1 MLPFFVKTPD
11 LPDICRKG
19 FASTRMSLYLILL
32 LVFPFLGFIGLFSF
46 RKRANNWAGYVGIAL
61 TLMGLGGAL
70 VIFNQALNQSQVY
83 LVEWL
88 SMNGK
93 PFMLSFL
100 VDNQTLMMLV
110 VVHFVAVLVQ
120 LFSISYLHDEPARW
134 RYFAFLQLFVFS
146 MLGIVLAGSLLLMY
160 VFWELVGLSS
170 YLLIGFWYER
180 PRAVWAAKKA
190 FLLNRIG
197 DAGFLIGILLVF
209 WQFGTTEFSVLNLQN
224 GIVLGDS
231 SVLFTAIGVF
241 LFCGAIGKSA
251 QFPLSDWLPDAMEG
265 PTPVSALIHAATM
278 VAAGIFLLG
287 RIHPFL
293 TPDALV
299 VVAIIGTLTMLLGA
313 YKAIFQTD
321 IKKLLAYSTVSQ
333 LGLMVM
339 GMGVGVKEAA
349 LFHLLTHAFF
359 KAGLFLCAGII
370 IHAVH
375 TQDTRQMGGL
385 RQGMPVTFWAY
396 TVCAAALAGL
406 PFFSGFLSKDAI
418 LIGAFEWAKH
428 TGGIAFVIPLV
439 GLISA
444 GLTAFYVIRQWK
456 QVFFGQNQGGYRH
469 EQIVHDADSLMKVPV
484 ILLAILS
491 FFIWFS
497 FNPADASHGWFFRMF
512 PVETDETG
520 HEIVALLSVL
530 VVAIGLLGG
539 FYSTATGPLPSLI
552 TLLQGVHDAVVRVF
566 VSLFGK
572 IKNGL
577 KWLNEH
583 ADETDRHVFLIAP
596 LQKIAYW
603 TYKVDR
609 QIVDVM
615 VNGVG
620 FATVIGA
627 HVIGRFDKLVVDG
640 VVNAL
645 AWLASFAGSRIRN
658 LQNGRVQSY
667 FVVML
672 LGVLLMIFLFF

>member
-1 MLPFFVKTPD
+1 
-11 LPDICRKG
+11 
-19 FASTRMSLYLILL
+19 MSLYLILL

-46 RKRANNWAGYVGIAL
+46 RKRANNWAGYIGIAL
-61 TLMGLGGAL
+61 TLMGLGGSL
-70 VIFNQALNQSQVY
+70 VMFNQALNQSQVY
-83 LVEWL
+83 LVEWF

-93 PFMLSFL
+93 PIMLSFL

-110 VVHFVAVLVQ
+110 VVHLVAVLVQ

-209 WQFGTTEFSVLNLQN
+209 WQFGTTELSVLTHQN
-224 GIVLGDS
+224 GIISEDS
-231 SVLFTAIGVF
+231 SILFTVIGVC

-293 TPDALV
+293 TPDALI
-299 VVAIIGTLTMLLGA
+299 VVAIIGTITMFLGA

-339 GMGVGVKEAA
+339 GMGVGAKEAA

-385 RQGMPVTFWAY
+385 RQKMPVTFWAY
-396 TVCAAALAGL
+396 TICAAALAGL

-428 TGGIAFVIPLV
+428 TGGIAFVIPVV

-456 QVFFGQNQGGYRH
+456 QVFFGENQGGYRH
-469 EQIVHDADSLMKVPV
+469 EQIVHDADSFMKVPV

-497 FNPADASHGWFFRMF
+497 FNPADAAHGWFFCIF
-512 PVETDETG
+512 PVEAAERG
-520 HEIVALLSVL
+520 HGMVEILSVL

-539 FYSTATGPLPSLI
+539 FYSTAMGPLPSLI
-552 TLLQGVHDAVVRVF
+552 TLLQGIHDVIEKLF

-572 IKNGL
+572 IRNGL

-603 TYKVDR
+603 TYRMDR
-609 QIVDVM
+609 RMIDVM

-620 FATVIGA
+620 YVTVIGA
-627 HVIGRFDKLVVDG
+627 HAIGRFDKLVVDG
-640 VVNAL
+640 AVNAL
-645 AWLASFAGSRIRN
+645 AWLAGFVGNRIRN

-672 LGVLLMIFLFF
+672 LGVLLMILLFF

>member
-1 MLPFFVKTPD
+1 
-11 LPDICRKG
+11 
-19 FASTRMSLYLILL
+19 MSLYLILL

-61 TLMGLGGAL
+61 TLMGLGGSL
-70 VIFNQALNQSQVY
+70 GVFNQALNQSQVY
-83 LVEWL
+83 LVEWF

-93 PFMLSFL
+93 PIMLSFL

-209 WQFGTTEFSVLNLQN
+209 WQFGTTEFSVLNHRD
-224 GIVLGDS
+224 GVLSGGS
-231 SVLFTAIGVF
+231 SVFFTAIGVF

-293 TPDALV
+293 TPDALI

-339 GMGVGVKEAA
+339 GMGVGAKEAA

-385 RQGMPVTFWAY
+385 RQKMPVTFWAY
-396 TVCAAALAGL
+396 TICAAALAGL

-428 TGGIAFVIPLV
+428 TGGIAYAIPV
-439 GLISA
+439 MGLISA

-456 QVFFGQNQGGYRH
+456 QVFFGENQGGYRH
-469 EQIVHDADSLMKVPV
+469 EQIVHDADSFMKVPV

-497 FNPADASHGWFFRMF
+497 FNPADAAHGWFFRMF
-512 PVETDETG
+512 TVEAAETG
-520 HEIVALLSVL
+520 HGMVALLSVL

-539 FYSTATGPLPSLI
+539 FYSTAAGPLPSLI
-552 TLLQGVHDAVVRVF
+552 TLLQGMHNAVAKLF
-566 VSLFGK
+566 ASLFGK
-572 IKNGL
+572 IRNGL

-603 TYKVDR
+603 TYRMDR
-609 QIVDVM
+609 QIVDVI

-620 FATVIGA
+620 YVTVIGA
-627 HVIGRFDKLVVDG
+627 HAIGRFDKLVVDG

-645 AWLASFAGSRIRN
+645 AWLAGFAGSRIRN

>member
-1 MLPFFVKTPD
+1 M
-11 LPDICRKG
+11 
-19 FASTRMSLYLILL
+19 ALYLILL
-32 LVFPFLGFIGLFSF
+32 LVFPFLGFIGLFSV
-46 RKRANNWAGYVGIAL
+46 RKLANNWAGYVGIAL
-61 TLMGLGGAL
+61 TLMGLGGSL
-70 VIFNQALNQSQVY
+70 MIFYQALNQSQVY
-83 LVEWL
+83 WVEWF

-93 PFMLSFL
+93 PILLSFL

-209 WQFGTTEFSVLNLQN
+209 WQFGTTEFSVLTYQD
-224 GIVLGDS
+224 GVFSGDS
-231 SVLFTAIGVF
+231 SVLFTAIGVL

-293 TPDALV
+293 TPAALV
-299 VVAIIGTLTMLLGA
+299 VVAIIGTITMLLGA

-339 GMGVGVKEAA
+339 GMGVGAKEAA

-396 TVCAAALAGL
+396 TICAAALAGL

-418 LIGAFEWAKH
+418 FIGAFEWAKH
-428 TGGIAFVIPLV
+428 TGRIAYVIPVV

-456 QVFFGQNQGGYRH
+456 QVFLGENQGGYRH
-469 EQIVHDADSLMKVPV
+469 EQIVHDADSFMKVPV

-497 FNPADASHGWFFRMF
+497 FNPADAAHGWFFRMF
-512 PVETDETG
+512 PVEAAETG
-520 HEIVALLSVL
+520 HGMVALGSVL

-539 FYSTATGPLPSLI
+539 FYSTAMGALPSLI
-552 TLLQGVHDAVVRVF
+552 TLLQGIHDVIEKLF

-572 IKNGL
+572 IRSGL

-603 TYKVDR
+603 TYRMDR
-609 QIVDVM
+609 HIVDVM

-620 FATVIGA
+620 YATVIGA
-627 HVIGRFDKLVVDG
+627 HAIGRFDKLVVDG

-645 AWLASFAGSRIRN
+645 AWLAGFAGSRIRN
-658 LQNGRVQSY
+658 LQNGRIQSY